1 MKETHKSSVL
11 FKVSTKFAKM
21 VPQGTYM
28 KLRGLFCE
36 VGQFAQVSQCSETQ
50 NAGSGVGAYSR
61 RSRSP
66 VLLMGWAP
74 NAGVLW
80 RQG

>member
-11 FKVSTKFAKM
+11 LTVSTKFAKT
-21 VPQGTYM
+21 VPQGNYM

-50 NAGSGVGAYSR
+50 NAGSGVGAYSG

-66 VLLMGWAP
+66 VLLLGWAL
-74 NAGVLW
+74 NAGMLW
-80 RQG
+80 